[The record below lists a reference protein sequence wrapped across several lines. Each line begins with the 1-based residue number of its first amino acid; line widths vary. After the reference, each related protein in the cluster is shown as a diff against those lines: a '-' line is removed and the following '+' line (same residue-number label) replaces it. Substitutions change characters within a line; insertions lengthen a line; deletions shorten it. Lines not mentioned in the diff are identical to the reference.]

1 MKEVCSLFFG
11 IMMYYSDKNKSLKVL
26 DVGSKDNGDNCP
38 DFRNLFDDTNWN
50 IVGLD
55 LEKGKN
61 VDLVSEPY
69 SFPFEDNTFDIV
81 LSNQVMEHVE
91 KPWIWVT
98 EMSRVLK
105 YSGLMY
111 IATTWKFKIHRFPVD
126 CWRILPDGM
135 KVILEHANLKP
146 ILYDIEDTWTYGVG
160 KKCLD
165 I

>member
-38 DFRNLFDDTNWN
+38 DFRNLFDNTDWS

-81 LSNQVMEHVE
+81 
-91 KPWIWVT
+91 
-98 EMSRVLK
+98 
-105 YSGLMY
+105 
-111 IATTWKFKIHRFPVD
+111 
-126 CWRILPDGM
+126 
-135 KVILEHANLKP
+135 
-146 ILYDIEDTWTYGVG
+146 
-160 KKCLD
+160 
-165 I
+165 